1 MAQRSIGKQRIM
13 GDRQTEGSEVA
24 QSPNRSQKPPFPF
37 PGHLQGHRRYE
48 KERER
53 FTGMQTRAAS
63 GYLRIERPP
72 FSYSRA
78 FDIFV
83 SNRIVQSPLNFKL
96 ENPLVVSLVNF
107 PLSSLSLIIS
117 FHFYF
122 FNSLFE
128 GEGIS
133 SCSVEGKWGFN
144 RWKNCYWLGREGR
157 LHLEGIVGSENQAEK
172 SFHS

>member
-1 MAQRSIGKQRIM
+1 M

-48 KERER
+48 KEREH

-78 FDIFV
+78 FDIFD

-96 ENPLVVSLVNF
+96 EIRLLF
-107 PLSSLSLIIS
+107 HLSIS
-117 FHFYF
+117 FIP
-122 FNSLFE
+122 SL
-128 GEGIS
+128 
-133 SCSVEGKWGFN
+133 
-144 RWKNCYWLGREGR
+144 L
-157 LHLEGIVGSENQAEK
+157 
-172 SFHS
+172 SF

>member
-96 ENPLVVSLVNF
+96 EIRLLFHLSISPSLLSLSNNFFSFLFFQLVVRRGRNF
-107 PLSSLSLIIS
+107 K
-117 FHFYF
+117 
-122 FNSLFE
+122 LF
-128 GEGIS
+128 G
-133 SCSVEGKWGFN
+133 
-144 RWKNCYWLGREGR
+144 
-157 LHLEGIVGSENQAEK
+157 
-172 SFHS
+172 

>member
-96 ENPLVVSLVNF
+96 EIRLLFHLSISF
-107 PLSSLSLIIS
+107 ISSLSNN
-117 FHFYF
+117 F
-122 FNSLFE
+122 FSLFLFFQL
-128 GEGIS
+128 
-133 SCSVEGKWGFN
+133 V
-144 RWKNCYWLGREGR
+144 GRNFKLFGWR
-157 LHLEGIVGSENQAEK
+157 KVGV
-172 SFHS
+172 

>member
-48 KERER
+48 KEREH
-53 FTGMQTRAAS
+53 FTGMQTRATS

-78 FDIFV
+78 FDIFD

-96 ENPLVVSLVNF
+96 EIRLCCFTCQFPLS
-107 PLSSLSLIIS
+107 PLSSLSNNFFSFLFFQLIGRN
-117 FHFYF
+117 FK
-122 FNSLFE
+122 LF
-128 GEGIS
+128 GWR
-133 SCSVEGKWGFN
+133 K
-144 RWKNCYWLGREGR
+144 
-157 LHLEGIVGSENQAEK
+157 VGV
-172 SFHS
+172 

>member
-48 KERER
+48 KEREH

-78 FDIFV
+78 FDIFD

-96 ENPLVVSLVNF
+96 EIRLLF
-107 PLSSLSLIIS
+107 HLSISFIPSLSNN
-117 FHFYF
+117 F
-122 FNSLFE
+122 FSLFLFFQL
-128 GEGIS
+128 
-133 SCSVEGKWGFN
+133 V
-144 RWKNCYWLGREGR
+144 GRNFKLFGWR
-157 LHLEGIVGSENQAEK
+157 KVGL
-172 SFHS
+172 

>member
-96 ENPLVVSLVNF
+96 EIRLLFHLSISF
-107 PLSSLSLIIS
+107 ISSLSNN
-117 FHFYF
+117 F
-122 FNSLFE
+122 FSLFLFFQL
-128 GEGIS
+128 
-133 SCSVEGKWGFN
+133 V
-144 RWKNCYWLGREGR
+144 GRNFKLFG
-157 LHLEGIVGSENQAEK
+157 
-172 SFHS
+172 

>member
-48 KERER
+48 KEREH
-53 FTGMQTRAAS
+53 FTGMQTRATS

-78 FDIFV
+78 FDIFD

-96 ENPLVVSLVNF
+96 EIRLLF
-107 PLSSLSLIIS
+107 HLSISFIPSLSNN
-117 FHFYF
+117 F
-122 FNSLFE
+122 FSLFLFFQL
-128 GEGIS
+128 
-133 SCSVEGKWGFN
+133 V
-144 RWKNCYWLGREGR
+144 GRNFKLFGWR
-157 LHLEGIVGSENQAEK
+157 KVGV
-172 SFHS
+172 

>member
-1 MAQRSIGKQRIM
+1 M

-48 KERER
+48 KEREH
-53 FTGMQTRAAS
+53 FTGMQTRATS

-78 FDIFV
+78 FDIFD
-83 SNRIVQSPLNFKL
+83 SNRIVQSLLNFKL
-96 ENPLVVSLVNF
+96 EIRLCCFTCQF
-107 PLSSLSLIIS
+107 PLSPLFLIF
-117 FHFYF
+117 FHSSYF
-122 FNSLFE
+122 FNSL
-128 GEGIS
+128 EGIS
-133 SCSVEGKWGFN
+133 SCSVGGKWGFN

-172 SFHS
+172 SSTHKLCHFTLEQSLLSS

>member
-48 KERER
+48 KEREH

-78 FDIFV
+78 FDIFD

-96 ENPLVVSLVNF
+96 EIRLLF
-107 PLSSLSLIIS
+107 HLSISFIPSLSNN
-117 FHFYF
+117 F
-122 FNSLFE
+122 FSLFLFFQL
-128 GEGIS
+128 
-133 SCSVEGKWGFN
+133 V
-144 RWKNCYWLGREGR
+144 GRNFKLFGWR
-157 LHLEGIVGSENQAEK
+157 KVGV
-172 SFHS
+172 